1 MKTDG
6 ENNHSVP
13 LFNENNVNNFQKITK
28 GLTCGHMFRLVRFT
42 SSSMKILSV
51 RTAALPALLFP
62 LIAVA
67 QPGTSDEQT
76 MVVTAAPTAV
86 SELDTPAAVSVVN
99 GDEMRQAAPRVN
111 LSESL
116 GAVPGLQV
124 QNRQNYA
131 QDLQL
136 SIRGF
141 GSRST
146 YGVRGLRI
154 YVDGIPATMPDGQG
168 QTSNIDIGSVDS
180 LDVLR
185 GPFSALY
192 GNSSGGVI
200 NVTTQTGSQP
210 PTIEAS
216 SYYGSFGTWHY
227 GLKATGAVGDGT
239 HAGDVDYTVSTNRFT
254 THGYRDHSGARKNL
268 ANAKLGVR
276 INDVSKLT
284 LLFNS
289 VDIKAN
295 DAGGLTYDE
304 WRNNPRQS
312 PRGDQYNTRKSTKQT
327 QAGLRYERQLSEQD
341 DLSVMM
347 YAGERETTQYQSI
360 PRAPQLNPSHAGGVI
375 DLTRHY
381 QGIDTRWTHRG
392 ELLVP
397 VTFTTGLDYENMSER
412 RKGVENFV
420 MVNGAPQYGEEGNLR
435 RNERNLMWNIDPYL
449 QTQWQLTDKLSLDAG
464 VRYSSVWFDSN
475 DYYVT
480 PGNGDDSGD
489 ASYHKWL
496 PAGSLKYAVTEAWN
510 VYLSAGRGF
519 ETPTINELSYRSD
532 NQSGLN
538 FGLQPATNDTVEI
551 GSKTRIGNGLFT
563 AALFQT
569 NTDNEIVVDAS
580 SGGRTSYK
588 NAGKTRRQG
597 MELGLDQQFGES
609 WRLKA
614 AWTWLDAT
622 YRTNV
627 CDDASCNGNRIPGI
641 ARNMGY
647 ASFGYQP
654 DRGWYA
660 GSDIRYMSDIMAND
674 ENTAKA
680 PSWTVV
686 GLTTGYKWSYGKMDM
701 DLFGRVDNLFDR
713 SYVGSVIV
721 NESNGR
727 YYEPAPGR
735 NYGVGLNLAW
745 RFE

>member
-1 MKTDG
+1 
-6 ENNHSVP
+6 
-13 LFNENNVNNFQKITK
+13 
-28 GLTCGHMFRLVRFT
+28 
-42 SSSMKILSV
+42 MKILSV
-51 RTAALPALLFP
+51 RHAALPALLLP
-62 LIAVA
+62 LIAA
-67 QPGTSDEQT
+67 AEAADEQT
-76 MVVTAAPTAV
+76 MVVTAAPTTV
-86 SELDTPAAVSVVN
+86 SELDTAAAVSVVN

-168 QTSNIDIGSVDS
+168 QTSNIDIGSVDTIE
-180 LDVLR
+180 VLR

-200 NVTTQTGSQP
+200 NVTSQTGTQP
-210 PTIEAS
+210 PTVEAS

-227 GLKATGAVGDGT
+227 GMKATGAVGDGS

-268 ANAKLGVR
+268 ANARLGVR

-284 LLFNS
+284 LLLNS

-295 DAGGLTYDE
+295 DAGGLTADE
-304 WRNNPRQS
+304 WRDNPRQS
-312 PRGDQYNTRKSTKQT
+312 PRGDQYNTRKNTRQT
-327 QAGLRYERQLSEQD
+327 QAGLRYERQLSAQD

-347 YAGERETTQYQSI
+347 YAGERETTQFQSI
-360 PRAPQLNPSHAGGVI
+360 PRAPQLKPSHAGGVI

-381 QGIDTRWTHRG
+381 QGIDTRLTHRG

-397 VTFTTGLDYENMSER
+397 VTLTAGLDYENMSER
-412 RKGVENFV
+412 RKGYENFV
-420 MVNGAPQYGEEGNLR
+420 MVNGAPQYGEQGALR
-435 RNERNLMWNIDPYL
+435 RNERNLMWNVDPYL

-475 DYYVT
+475 DYYIT

-496 PAGSLKYAVTEAWN
+496 PAGSLKYALTDAWN

-538 FGLQPATNDTVEI
+538 FGLKPSTNDTVEI

-569 NTDNEIVVDAS
+569 NTDNEIVVDSS

-654 DRGWYA
+654 EQGWYA

-686 GLTTGYKWSYGKMDM
+686 GLTTGYKWSYGRMDM
-701 DLFGRVDNLFDR
+701 DLFGRIDNLFDR
-713 SYVGSVIV
+713 EYVGSVIV

-735 NYGVGLNLAW
+735 N
-745 RFE
+745 

>member
-1 MKTDG
+1 
-6 ENNHSVP
+6 
-13 LFNENNVNNFQKITK
+13 
-28 GLTCGHMFRLVRFT
+28 
-42 SSSMKILSV
+42 MKILSV
-51 RTAALPALLFP
+51 RHAALPALLLP
-62 LIAVA
+62 LIAAA
-67 QPGTSDEQT
+67 QAADEQT
-76 MVVTAAPTAV
+76 MVVTAAPTTV

-168 QTSNIDIGSVDS
+168 QTSNIDIGSVDTIE
-180 LDVLR
+180 VLR

-200 NVTTQTGSQP
+200 NVTSQTGTQP
-210 PTIEAS
+210 PTVEAS

-227 GLKATGAVGDGT
+227 GMKATGAVGDGS

-268 ANAKLGVR
+268 ANARLGVR
-276 INDVSKLT
+276 INEVSKLT
-284 LLFNS
+284 LLLNS

-295 DAGGLTYDE
+295 DAGGLTADE
-304 WRNNPRQS
+304 WRDNPRQS
-312 PRGDQYNTRKSTKQT
+312 PRGDQYNTRKNTRQT
-327 QAGLRYERQLSEQD
+327 QAGLRYERQLSAQD

-347 YAGERETTQYQSI
+347 YAGERETTQFQSI
-360 PRAPQLNPSHAGGVI
+360 PRAPQLKPSHAGGVI

-381 QGIDTRWTHRG
+381 QGIDTRLTHRG

-397 VTFTTGLDYENMSER
+397 VTLTAGLDYENMSER
-412 RKGVENFV
+412 RKGYENFV
-420 MVNGAPQYGEEGNLR
+420 MVNGAPQYGEQGALR
-435 RNERNLMWNIDPYL
+435 RNERNLMWNVDPYL

-475 DYYVT
+475 DYYIT

-496 PAGSLKYAVTEAWN
+496 PAGSLKYALTDAWN

-538 FGLQPATNDTVEI
+538 FGLKPSTNDTVEI

-569 NTDNEIVVDAS
+569 NTDNEIVVDSS

-588 NAGKTRRQG
+588 NAGKARRQG

-654 DRGWYA
+654 EQGWYA

-686 GLTTGYKWSYGKMDM
+686 GLTTGYKWSYGRMDM
-701 DLFGRVDNLFDR
+701 DLFGRIDNLFDR
-713 SYVGSVIV
+713 EYVGSVIV

-735 NYGVGLNLAW
+735 NYGIGLNLAW

>member
-1 MKTDG
+1 
-6 ENNHSVP
+6 
-13 LFNENNVNNFQKITK
+13 
-28 GLTCGHMFRLVRFT
+28 
-42 SSSMKILSV
+42 MKILSV
-51 RTAALPALLFP
+51 RHAALPALLLP
-62 LIAVA
+62 LIAAA
-67 QPGTSDEQT
+67 QAADEQT
-76 MVVTAAPTAV
+76 MVVTAAPTTV

-168 QTSNIDIGSVDS
+168 QTSNIDIGSVDTIE
-180 LDVLR
+180 VLR

-200 NVTTQTGSQP
+200 NVTSQTGTQP
-210 PTIEAS
+210 PTVEAS

-227 GLKATGAVGDGT
+227 GMKATGAVGDGS

-268 ANAKLGVR
+268 ANARLGVR

-284 LLFNS
+284 LLLNS

-295 DAGGLTYDE
+295 DAGGLTADE

-312 PRGDQYNTRKSTKQT
+312 PRGDQYNTRKNTRQT
-327 QAGLRYERQLSEQD
+327 QAGLRYERQLSAQD

-347 YAGERETTQYQSI
+347 YAGERETTQFQSI
-360 PRAPQLNPSHAGGVI
+360 PRAPQLKPSHAGGVI

-381 QGIDTRWTHRG
+381 QGIDTRLTHRG

-397 VTFTTGLDYENMSER
+397 VTLTAGLDYENMSER
-412 RKGVENFV
+412 RKGYENFV
-420 MVNGAPQYGEEGNLR
+420 MVNGAPQYGEQGALR
-435 RNERNLMWNIDPYL
+435 RNERNLMWNVDPYL

-475 DYYVT
+475 DYYIT
-480 PGNGDDSGD
+480 PGNGDDSGN

-496 PAGSLKYAVTEAWN
+496 PAGSLKYALTDAWN

-538 FGLQPATNDTVEI
+538 FGLKPSTNDTVEI

-569 NTDNEIVVDAS
+569 NTDNEIVVDSS

-597 MELGLDQQFGES
+597 MELGLDQQFSES

-654 DRGWYA
+654 EQGWYA

-686 GLTTGYKWSYGKMDM
+686 GLTTGYKWSYGRMDM
-701 DLFGRVDNLFDR
+701 DLFGRIDNLFDR
-713 SYVGSVIV
+713 EYVGSVIV

-735 NYGVGLNLAW
+735 NYGIGLNLAW

>member
-1 MKTDG
+1 
-6 ENNHSVP
+6 
-13 LFNENNVNNFQKITK
+13 
-28 GLTCGHMFRLVRFT
+28 
-42 SSSMKILSV
+42 MKILSV
-51 RTAALPALLFP
+51 RHVALPALLLP
-62 LIAVA
+62 LIAAA
-67 QPGTSDEQT
+67 QAADEQT
-76 MVVTAAPTAV
+76 MVVTAAPTTV

-146 YGVRGLRI
+146 CGVRGLRI

-168 QTSNIDIGSVDS
+168 QTSNIDIGSVDTIE
-180 LDVLR
+180 VLR

-200 NVTTQTGSQP
+200 NVTSQTGTQP
-210 PTIEAS
+210 PTVEAS

-227 GLKATGAVGDGT
+227 GMKATGAVGDGS

-268 ANAKLGVR
+268 ANARLGVR

-284 LLFNS
+284 LLLNS

-295 DAGGLTYDE
+295 DAGGLTADE
-304 WRNNPRQS
+304 WRDNPRQS
-312 PRGDQYNTRKSTKQT
+312 PRGDQYNTRKNTRQT
-327 QAGLRYERQLSEQD
+327 QAGLRYERQLSAQD

-347 YAGERETTQYQSI
+347 YAGERETTQFQSI
-360 PRAPQLNPSHAGGVI
+360 PRAPQLKPSHAGGVI

-381 QGIDTRWTHRG
+381 QGIDTRLTHRG

-397 VTFTTGLDYENMSER
+397 VTLTAGLDYENMSER
-412 RKGVENFV
+412 RKGYENFV
-420 MVNGAPQYGEEGNLR
+420 MVNGAPQYGEQGALR
-435 RNERNLMWNIDPYL
+435 RNERNLMWNVDPYL

-475 DYYVT
+475 DYYIT

-496 PAGSLKYAVTEAWN
+496 PAGSLKYALTDAWN

-538 FGLQPATNDTVEI
+538 FGLKPSTNDTVEI

-569 NTDNEIVVDAS
+569 NTDNEIVVDSS

-654 DRGWYA
+654 EQGWYA

-686 GLTTGYKWSYGKMDM
+686 GLTTGYKWSYGRMDM
-701 DLFGRVDNLFDR
+701 DLFGRIDNLFDR
-713 SYVGSVIV
+713 EYVGSVIV

-735 NYGVGLNLAW
+735 NYGIGLNLAW

>member
-1 MKTDG
+1 
-6 ENNHSVP
+6 
-13 LFNENNVNNFQKITK
+13 
-28 GLTCGHMFRLVRFT
+28 
-42 SSSMKILSV
+42 MKILSV
-51 RTAALPALLFP
+51 RHAALPALLLP
-62 LIAVA
+62 LIAAA
-67 QPGTSDEQT
+67 QAADEQT
-76 MVVTAAPTAV
+76 MVVTAAPTTV

-168 QTSNIDIGSVDS
+168 QTSNIDIGSVDTIE
-180 LDVLR
+180 VLR

-200 NVTTQTGSQP
+200 NVTSQTGTQP
-210 PTIEAS
+210 PTVEAS

-227 GLKATGAVGDGT
+227 GMKATGAVGDGS

-268 ANAKLGVR
+268 ENARLGVR

-284 LLFNS
+284 LLLNS

-295 DAGGLTYDE
+295 DAGGLTADE
-304 WRNNPRQS
+304 WRDNPRQS
-312 PRGDQYNTRKSTKQT
+312 PRGDQYNTRKNTRQT
-327 QAGLRYERQLSEQD
+327 QAGLRYERQLSAQD

-347 YAGERETTQYQSI
+347 YAGERETTQFQSI
-360 PRAPQLNPSHAGGVI
+360 PRAPQLKPSHAGGVI

-381 QGIDTRWTHRG
+381 QGIDTRLTHRG

-397 VTFTTGLDYENMSER
+397 VTLTAGLDYENMSER
-412 RKGVENFV
+412 RKGYENFV
-420 MVNGAPQYGEEGNLR
+420 MVNGAPQYGEQGALR
-435 RNERNLMWNIDPYL
+435 RNERNLMWNVDPYL

-475 DYYVT
+475 DYYIT

-496 PAGSLKYAVTEAWN
+496 PAGSLKYALTDAWN

-538 FGLQPATNDTVEI
+538 FGLKPSTNDTVEI

-569 NTDNEIVVDAS
+569 NTDNEIVVDSS

-654 DRGWYA
+654 EQGWYA

-686 GLTTGYKWSYGKMDM
+686 GLTTGYKWSYGRMDM
-701 DLFGRVDNLFDR
+701 DLFGRIDNLFDR
-713 SYVGSVIV
+713 EYVGSVIV

-735 NYGVGLNLAW
+735 NYGIGLNLAW

>member
-1 MKTDG
+1 
-6 ENNHSVP
+6 
-13 LFNENNVNNFQKITK
+13 
-28 GLTCGHMFRLVRFT
+28 
-42 SSSMKILSV
+42 MKILSV
-51 RTAALPALLFP
+51 RHAALPALLLP
-62 LIAVA
+62 LIAAA
-67 QPGTSDEQT
+67 QAADEQT
-76 MVVTAAPTAV
+76 MVVTAAPTTV

-168 QTSNIDIGSVDS
+168 QTSNIDIGSVDTIE
-180 LDVLR
+180 VLR

-200 NVTTQTGSQP
+200 NVTSQTGTQP
-210 PTIEAS
+210 PTVEAS

-227 GLKATGAVGDGT
+227 GMKATGAVGDGS

-268 ANAKLGVR
+268 ANARLGVR

-284 LLFNS
+284 LLLNS

-295 DAGGLTYDE
+295 DAGGLTADE
-304 WRNNPRQS
+304 WRDNPRQS
-312 PRGDQYNTRKSTKQT
+312 PRGDQYNTRKNTRQT
-327 QAGLRYERQLSEQD
+327 QAGLRYERQLSAQD

-347 YAGERETTQYQSI
+347 YAGERETTQFQSI
-360 PRAPQLNPSHAGGVI
+360 PRAPQLKPSHAGGVI

-381 QGIDTRWTHRG
+381 QGIDTRLTHRG

-397 VTFTTGLDYENMSER
+397 VTLTAGLDYENMSER
-412 RKGVENFV
+412 RKGYENFV
-420 MVNGAPQYGEEGNLR
+420 IVNGAPQYGEQGALR
-435 RNERNLMWNIDPYL
+435 RNERNLMWNVDPYL
-449 QTQWQLTDKLSLDAG
+449 QIQWQLTDKLSLDAG

-475 DYYVT
+475 DYYIT

-496 PAGSLKYAVTEAWN
+496 PAGSLKYALTDAWN

-538 FGLQPATNDTVEI
+538 FGLKPSTNDTVEI
-551 GSKTRIGNGLFT
+551 GSKTRIGNGLLT

-569 NTDNEIVVDAS
+569 DTDNEIVVDSS

-627 CDDASCNGNRIPGI
+627 CGDASCNGNRIPGI

-654 DRGWYA
+654 EQGWYA

-686 GLTTGYKWSYGKMDM
+686 GLTTGYKWSYGRMDM

-713 SYVGSVIV
+713 EYVGSVIV

-735 NYGVGLNLAW
+735 NYGIGLNLAW

>member
-1 MKTDG
+1 
-6 ENNHSVP
+6 
-13 LFNENNVNNFQKITK
+13 
-28 GLTCGHMFRLVRFT
+28 
-42 SSSMKILSV
+42 MKILSV
-51 RTAALPALLFP
+51 RHAALPALLLP
-62 LIAVA
+62 LIAAA
-67 QPGTSDEQT
+67 QAADEQT
-76 MVVTAAPTAV
+76 MVVTAAPTTV

-168 QTSNIDIGSVDS
+168 QTSNIDIGSVDTIE
-180 LDVLR
+180 VLR

-200 NVTTQTGSQP
+200 NVTSQTGTQP
-210 PTIEAS
+210 PTVEAS

-227 GLKATGAVGDGT
+227 GMKATGAVGDGS

-268 ANAKLGVR
+268 ANARLGVR

-284 LLFNS
+284 LLLNS

-295 DAGGLTYDE
+295 DAGGLTADE
-304 WRNNPRQS
+304 WRDNPRQS
-312 PRGDQYNTRKSTKQT
+312 PRGDQYNTRKNTRQT
-327 QAGLRYERQLSEQD
+327 QAGLRYERQLSAQD
-341 DLSVMM
+341 DLGVMM
-347 YAGERETTQYQSI
+347 YAGERETTQFQSI
-360 PRAPQLNPSHAGGVI
+360 PRAPQLKPSHAGGVI

-381 QGIDTRWTHRG
+381 QGIDTRLTHRG

-397 VTFTTGLDYENMSER
+397 VTLTAGLDYENMSER
-412 RKGVENFV
+412 RKGYENFV
-420 MVNGAPQYGEEGNLR
+420 MVNGAPQYGEQGALR
-435 RNERNLMWNIDPYL
+435 RNERNLMWNVDPYL

-475 DYYVT
+475 DYYIT

-496 PAGSLKYAVTEAWN
+496 PAGSLKYALTDAWN

-538 FGLQPATNDTVEI
+538 FGLKPSTNDTVEI

-569 NTDNEIVVDAS
+569 NTDNEIVVDSS

-654 DRGWYA
+654 EQGWYA

-686 GLTTGYKWSYGKMDM
+686 GLTTGYKWSYGRMDM
-701 DLFGRVDNLFDR
+701 DLFGRIDNLFDR
-713 SYVGSVIV
+713 EYVGSVIV

-735 NYGVGLNLAW
+735 NYGIGLNLAW

>member
-1 MKTDG
+1 
-6 ENNHSVP
+6 
-13 LFNENNVNNFQKITK
+13 
-28 GLTCGHMFRLVRFT
+28 
-42 SSSMKILSV
+42 MKILSV
-51 RTAALPALLFP
+51 RHAALPALLLP
-62 LIAVA
+62 LIAAA
-67 QPGTSDEQT
+67 QAADEQT
-76 MVVTAAPTAV
+76 MVVTAAPTTV

-124 QNRQNYA
+124 QNRQIYA

-168 QTSNIDIGSVDS
+168 QTSNIDIGSVDTIE
-180 LDVLR
+180 VLR

-200 NVTTQTGSQP
+200 NVTSQTGTQP
-210 PTIEAS
+210 PTVEAS

-227 GLKATGAVGDGT
+227 GMKATGAVGDGS

-268 ANAKLGVR
+268 ANARLGVR

-284 LLFNS
+284 LLLNS

-295 DAGGLTYDE
+295 DAGGLTADE
-304 WRNNPRQS
+304 WRDNPRQS
-312 PRGDQYNTRKSTKQT
+312 PRGDQYNTRKNTRQT
-327 QAGLRYERQLSEQD
+327 QAGLRYERQLSAQD

-347 YAGERETTQYQSI
+347 YAGERETTQFQSI
-360 PRAPQLNPSHAGGVI
+360 PRAPQLKPSHAGGVI

-381 QGIDTRWTHRG
+381 QGIDTRLTHRG

-397 VTFTTGLDYENMSER
+397 VTLTAGLDYENMSER
-412 RKGVENFV
+412 RKGYENFV
-420 MVNGAPQYGEEGNLR
+420 MVNGAPQYGEQGALR
-435 RNERNLMWNIDPYL
+435 RNERNLMWNVDPYL

-475 DYYVT
+475 DYSIT

-496 PAGSLKYAVTEAWN
+496 PAGSLKYALTDAWN

-538 FGLQPATNDTVEI
+538 FGLKPSTNDTVEI

-569 NTDNEIVVDAS
+569 NTDNEIVVDSS

-654 DRGWYA
+654 EQGWYA

-686 GLTTGYKWSYGKMDM
+686 GLTTGYKWSYGRMDM
-701 DLFGRVDNLFDR
+701 DLFGRINNLFDR
-713 SYVGSVIV
+713 EYVGSVIV

-735 NYGVGLNLAW
+735 NYGIGLNLAW

>member
-1 MKTDG
+1 MR
-6 ENNHSVP
+6 H
-13 LFNENNVNNFQKITK
+13 
-28 GLTCGHMFRLVRFT
+28 
-42 SSSMKILSV
+42 
-51 RTAALPALLFP
+51 AALPALLLP
-62 LIAVA
+62 LIAAA
-67 QPGTSDEQT
+67 QAADEQT
-76 MVVTAAPTAV
+76 MVVTAAPTTV

-168 QTSNIDIGSVDS
+168 QTSNIDIGSVDTIE
-180 LDVLR
+180 VLR

-200 NVTTQTGSQP
+200 NVTSQTGTQP
-210 PTIEAS
+210 PTVEAS

-227 GLKATGAVGDGT
+227 GMKATGAVGDGS

-268 ANAKLGVR
+268 ANARLGVR

-284 LLFNS
+284 LLLNS

-295 DAGGLTYDE
+295 DAGGLTADE
-304 WRNNPRQS
+304 WRDNPRQS
-312 PRGDQYNTRKSTKQT
+312 PRGDQYNTRKNTRQT
-327 QAGLRYERQLSEQD
+327 QAGLRYERQLSAQD

-347 YAGERETTQYQSI
+347 YAGERETTQFQSI
-360 PRAPQLNPSHAGGVI
+360 PRAPQLKPSHAGGVI

-381 QGIDTRWTHRG
+381 QGIDTRLTHRG

-397 VTFTTGLDYENMSER
+397 VTLTAGLDYENMSER
-412 RKGVENFV
+412 RKGYENFV
-420 MVNGAPQYGEEGNLR
+420 MVNGAPQYAEQGALR
-435 RNERNLMWNIDPYL
+435 RNERNLMWNVDPYL

-475 DYYVT
+475 DYYIT

-496 PAGSLKYAVTEAWN
+496 PAGSLKYALTDAWN

-538 FGLQPATNDTVEI
+538 FGLKPSTNDTVEI

-569 NTDNEIVVDAS
+569 NTDNEIVVDSS

-654 DRGWYA
+654 EQGWYA

-686 GLTTGYKWSYGKMDM
+686 GLTTGYKWSYGRMDM
-701 DLFGRVDNLFDR
+701 DLFGRIDNLFDR
-713 SYVGSVIV
+713 EYVGSVIV

-735 NYGVGLNLAW
+735 NYGIGLNLAW

>member
-1 MKTDG
+1 
-6 ENNHSVP
+6 
-13 LFNENNVNNFQKITK
+13 
-28 GLTCGHMFRLVRFT
+28 
-42 SSSMKILSV
+42 MKILSV
-51 RTAALPALLFP
+51 RHAALPALLLP
-62 LIAVA
+62 LIAAA
-67 QPGTSDEQT
+67 QAADEQT
-76 MVVTAAPTAV
+76 MVVTAAPTTV

-168 QTSNIDIGSVDS
+168 QTSNIDIGSVDTIE
-180 LDVLR
+180 VLR

-200 NVTTQTGSQP
+200 NVTSQTGTQP
-210 PTIEAS
+210 PTVEAS

-227 GLKATGAVGDGT
+227 GMKATGAVGDGS

-268 ANAKLGVR
+268 ANARLGVR

-284 LLFNS
+284 LLLNS

-295 DAGGLTYDE
+295 DAGGLTADE
-304 WRNNPRQS
+304 WRDNPRQS
-312 PRGDQYNTRKSTKQT
+312 PRGDQYNTRKNTRQT
-327 QAGLRYERQLSEQD
+327 QAGLRYERQLSAQD

-347 YAGERETTQYQSI
+347 YAGERETTQFQSI
-360 PRAPQLNPSHAGGVI
+360 PRAPQLKPSHAGGVI

-381 QGIDTRWTHRG
+381 QGIDTRLTHRG

-397 VTFTTGLDYENMSER
+397 VTLTAGLDYENMSER
-412 RKGVENFV
+412 RKGYENFV
-420 MVNGAPQYGEEGNLR
+420 MVNGAPQYGEQGALR
-435 RNERNLMWNIDPYL
+435 RNERNLMWNVDPYV

-475 DYYVT
+475 DYYIT

-496 PAGSLKYAVTEAWN
+496 PAGSLKYALTDAWN

-538 FGLQPATNDTVEI
+538 FGLKPSTNDTVEI

-569 NTDNEIVVDAS
+569 NTDNEIVVDSS

-654 DRGWYA
+654 EQGWYA

-686 GLTTGYKWSYGKMDM
+686 GLTTGYKWSYGRMDM
-701 DLFGRVDNLFDR
+701 DLFGRIDNLFDR
-713 SYVGSVIV
+713 EYVGSVIV

-735 NYGVGLNLAW
+735 NYGIGLNLAW

>member
-1 MKTDG
+1 
-6 ENNHSVP
+6 
-13 LFNENNVNNFQKITK
+13 
-28 GLTCGHMFRLVRFT
+28 
-42 SSSMKILSV
+42 MKILSV
-51 RTAALPALLFP
+51 RHAALPALLLP
-62 LIAVA
+62 LIAAA
-67 QPGTSDEQT
+67 QAADEQT
-76 MVVTAAPTAV
+76 MVVTAAPTTV

-99 GDEMRQAAPRVN
+99 GDEMHQAAPRVN

-168 QTSNIDIGSVDS
+168 QTSNIDIGSVDTIE
-180 LDVLR
+180 VLR

-200 NVTTQTGSQP
+200 NVTSQTGTQP
-210 PTIEAS
+210 PTVEAS

-227 GLKATGAVGDGT
+227 GMKATGAVGDGS

-268 ANAKLGVR
+268 ANARLGVR

-284 LLFNS
+284 LLLNS

-295 DAGGLTYDE
+295 DAGGLTADE
-304 WRNNPRQS
+304 WRDNPRQS
-312 PRGDQYNTRKSTKQT
+312 PHGDQYNTRKNTRQT
-327 QAGLRYERQLSEQD
+327 QAGLRYERQLSAQD

-347 YAGERETTQYQSI
+347 YAGERETTQFQSI
-360 PRAPQLNPSHAGGVI
+360 PRAPQLKPSHAGGVI

-381 QGIDTRWTHRG
+381 QGIDTRLTHRG

-397 VTFTTGLDYENMSER
+397 VTLTAGLDYENMSER
-412 RKGVENFV
+412 RKGYENFV
-420 MVNGAPQYGEEGNLR
+420 MVNGAPQYGEQGALR
-435 RNERNLMWNIDPYL
+435 RNERNLMWNVDPYL

-475 DYYVT
+475 DYYIT

-496 PAGSLKYAVTEAWN
+496 PAGSLKYALTDAWN

-538 FGLQPATNDTVEI
+538 FGLKPSTNDTVEI

-569 NTDNEIVVDAS
+569 NTDNEIVVDSS

-654 DRGWYA
+654 EQGWYA

-686 GLTTGYKWSYGKMDM
+686 GLTTGYKWSYGRMDM
-701 DLFGRVDNLFDR
+701 DLFGRIDNLFDR
-713 SYVGSVIV
+713 EYVGSVIV

-735 NYGVGLNLAW
+735 NYGIGLNLAW

>member
-1 MKTDG
+1 
-6 ENNHSVP
+6 
-13 LFNENNVNNFQKITK
+13 
-28 GLTCGHMFRLVRFT
+28 
-42 SSSMKILSV
+42 MKILSV
-51 RTAALPALLFP
+51 RHAALPALLLP
-62 LIAVA
+62 LIAAA
-67 QPGTSDEQT
+67 QTADEQT
-76 MVVTAAPTAV
+76 MVVTAAPTTV

-168 QTSNIDIGSVDS
+168 LTSNIDIGSVDTIE
-180 LDVLR
+180 VLR

-200 NVTTQTGSQP
+200 NVTSQTGTQP
-210 PTIEAS
+210 PTVEAS

-227 GLKATGAVGDGT
+227 GMKATGAVGDGS

-268 ANAKLGVR
+268 ANARLGVR

-284 LLFNS
+284 LLLNS

-295 DAGGLTYDE
+295 DAGGLTADE
-304 WRNNPRQS
+304 WRDNPRQS
-312 PRGDQYNTRKSTKQT
+312 PRGDQYNTRKNTRQT
-327 QAGLRYERQLSEQD
+327 QAGLRYERQLSAQD
-341 DLSVMM
+341 DLSMMM
-347 YAGERETTQYQSI
+347 YAGERETTQFQSI
-360 PRAPQLNPSHAGGVI
+360 PRAPQLKPSHAGGVI

-381 QGIDTRWTHRG
+381 QGIDTRLTHRG

-397 VTFTTGLDYENMSER
+397 VTLTAGLDYENMSER
-412 RKGVENFV
+412 RKGYENFV
-420 MVNGAPQYGEEGNLR
+420 MVNGAPQYGEQGALR
-435 RNERNLMWNIDPYL
+435 RNERNLMWNVDPYL

-475 DYYVT
+475 DYYIT

-496 PAGSLKYAVTEAWN
+496 PAGSLKYALTDAWN

-538 FGLQPATNDTVEI
+538 FGLKPSTNDTVEI
-551 GSKTRIGNGLFT
+551 GSKTRLGNGLLT

-569 NTDNEIVVDAS
+569 NTDNEIVVDSS

-654 DRGWYA
+654 EQGWYA

-686 GLTTGYKWSYGKMDM
+686 GLTTGYKWSYGRMDM

-713 SYVGSVIV
+713 EYVGSVIV

-735 NYGVGLNLAW
+735 NYGIGLNLAW

>member
-1 MKTDG
+1 
-6 ENNHSVP
+6 
-13 LFNENNVNNFQKITK
+13 
-28 GLTCGHMFRLVRFT
+28 
-42 SSSMKILSV
+42 MKILSV
-51 RTAALPALLFP
+51 RHAALPALLLP
-62 LIAVA
+62 LIAAA
-67 QPGTSDEQT
+67 QAADEQI
-76 MVVTAAPTAV
+76 MVVTAAPTTV

-168 QTSNIDIGSVDS
+168 QTSNIDIGSVDTIE
-180 LDVLR
+180 VLR

-200 NVTTQTGSQP
+200 NVTSQTGTQP
-210 PTIEAS
+210 PTVEAS

-227 GLKATGAVGDGT
+227 GMKATGAVGDGS

-268 ANAKLGVR
+268 ANARLGVR

-284 LLFNS
+284 LLLNS

-295 DAGGLTYDE
+295 DAGGLTADE
-304 WRNNPRQS
+304 WRDNPRQS
-312 PRGDQYNTRKSTKQT
+312 PRGDQYNTRKNTRQT
-327 QAGLRYERQLSEQD
+327 QAGLRYERQLSAQD

-347 YAGERETTQYQSI
+347 YAGERETTQFQSI
-360 PRAPQLNPSHAGGVI
+360 PRAPQLKPSHAGGVI

-381 QGIDTRWTHRG
+381 QGIDTRLTHRG

-397 VTFTTGLDYENMSER
+397 VTLTAGLDYENMSER
-412 RKGVENFV
+412 RKGYENFV
-420 MVNGAPQYGEEGNLR
+420 MVNGAPQYGEQGALR
-435 RNERNLMWNIDPYL
+435 RNERNLMWNVDPYL

-475 DYYVT
+475 DYYIT

-496 PAGSLKYAVTEAWN
+496 PAGSLKYALTDAWN
-510 VYLSAGRGF
+510 VYISAGRGF

-538 FGLQPATNDTVEI
+538 FGLKPSTNDTVEI
-551 GSKTRIGNGLFT
+551 GSKTRIGNGLLT

-569 NTDNEIVVDAS
+569 DTDNEIVVDSS

-627 CDDASCNGNRIPGI
+627 CGDASCNGNRIPGI

-654 DRGWYA
+654 EQGWYA

-686 GLTTGYKWSYGKMDM
+686 GLTTGYKWSYGRMDM

-713 SYVGSVIV
+713 EYVGSVIV

-735 NYGVGLNLAW
+735 NYGIGLNLAW

>member
-1 MKTDG
+1 
-6 ENNHSVP
+6 
-13 LFNENNVNNFQKITK
+13 
-28 GLTCGHMFRLVRFT
+28 
-42 SSSMKILSV
+42 MKILSV
-51 RTAALPALLFP
+51 RHAALPALLLP
-62 LIAVA
+62 LIAAA
-67 QPGTSDEQT
+67 QAADEQT
-76 MVVTAAPTAV
+76 MVVTAAPTTV

-168 QTSNIDIGSVDS
+168 QTSNIDIGSVDTIE
-180 LDVLR
+180 VLR

-200 NVTTQTGSQP
+200 NVTSQTGTQP
-210 PTIEAS
+210 PTVEAS

-227 GLKATGAVGDGT
+227 GMKATGAVGDGS

-268 ANAKLGVR
+268 ANARLGVR

-284 LLFNS
+284 LLLNS

-295 DAGGLTYDE
+295 DAGGLTADE
-304 WRNNPRQS
+304 WRDNPRQS
-312 PRGDQYNTRKSTKQT
+312 PRGDQYNTRKNTRQT
-327 QAGLRYERQLSEQD
+327 QAGLRYERQLSAQD

-347 YAGERETTQYQSI
+347 YAGERETTQFQSI
-360 PRAPQLNPSHAGGVI
+360 PRAPQLKPSHAGGVI

-381 QGIDTRWTHRG
+381 QGIDTRLTHRG

-397 VTFTTGLDYENMSER
+397 VTLTAGLDYENMSER
-412 RKGVENFV
+412 RKGYENFV
-420 MVNGAPQYGEEGNLR
+420 MVNGAPQYGEQGALR
-435 RNERNLMWNIDPYL
+435 RNERNLMWNVDPYL

-475 DYYVT
+475 DYYIT

-496 PAGSLKYAVTEAWN
+496 PAGSLKYALTDAWN

-538 FGLQPATNDTVEI
+538 FGLKPSTNDTVEI

-569 NTDNEIVVDAS
+569 NTDNEIVVDSS

-609 WRLKA
+609 WHLKA

-654 DRGWYA
+654 EQGWYA

-686 GLTTGYKWSYGKMDM
+686 GLTTGYKWSYGRMDM
-701 DLFGRVDNLFDR
+701 DLFGRIDNLFDR
-713 SYVGSVIV
+713 EYVGSVIV

-735 NYGVGLNLAW
+735 NYGIGLNLAW

>member
-1 MKTDG
+1 
-6 ENNHSVP
+6 
-13 LFNENNVNNFQKITK
+13 
-28 GLTCGHMFRLVRFT
+28 
-42 SSSMKILSV
+42 MKILSV
-51 RTAALPALLFP
+51 RHVALPALLLP
-62 LIAVA
+62 LIAAA
-67 QPGTSDEQT
+67 QAADEQT
-76 MVVTAAPTAV
+76 MVVTAAPTTV
-86 SELDTPAAVSVVN
+86 SELDIPAAVSVVN

-168 QTSNIDIGSVDS
+168 QTSNIDIGSVDTIE
-180 LDVLR
+180 VLR

-200 NVTTQTGSQP
+200 NVTSQTGTQP
-210 PTIEAS
+210 PTVEAS

-227 GLKATGAVGDGT
+227 GMKATGAVGDGS

-268 ANAKLGVR
+268 ANARLGVR

-284 LLFNS
+284 LLLNS

-295 DAGGLTYDE
+295 DAGGLTADE
-304 WRNNPRQS
+304 WRDNPRQS
-312 PRGDQYNTRKSTKQT
+312 PRGDQYNTRKNTRQT
-327 QAGLRYERQLSEQD
+327 QAGLRYERQLSAQD

-347 YAGERETTQYQSI
+347 YAGERETTQFQSI
-360 PRAPQLNPSHAGGVI
+360 PRAPQLKPSHAGGVI

-381 QGIDTRWTHRG
+381 QGIDTRLTHRG

-397 VTFTTGLDYENMSER
+397 VTLTAGLDYENMSER
-412 RKGVENFV
+412 RKGYENFV
-420 MVNGAPQYGEEGNLR
+420 MVNGAPQYGEQGALR
-435 RNERNLMWNIDPYL
+435 RNERNLMWNVDPYL

-475 DYYVT
+475 DYYIT

-496 PAGSLKYAVTEAWN
+496 PAGSLKYALTDAWN

-538 FGLQPATNDTVEI
+538 FGLKPSTNDTVEI

-569 NTDNEIVVDAS
+569 NTDNEIVVDSS

-654 DRGWYA
+654 EQGWYA

-686 GLTTGYKWSYGKMDM
+686 GLTTGYKWSYGRMDM
-701 DLFGRVDNLFDR
+701 DLFGRIDNLFDR
-713 SYVGSVIV
+713 EYVGSVIV

-735 NYGVGLNLAW
+735 NYGIGLNLAW

>member
-1 MKTDG
+1 
-6 ENNHSVP
+6 
-13 LFNENNVNNFQKITK
+13 
-28 GLTCGHMFRLVRFT
+28 
-42 SSSMKILSV
+42 MKILSV
-51 RTAALPALLFP
+51 RHAALPALLLP
-62 LIAVA
+62 LIAAA
-67 QPGTSDEQT
+67 QAADEQT
-76 MVVTAAPTAV
+76 MVVTAAPTTV

-168 QTSNIDIGSVDS
+168 QTSNIDIGSVDTIE
-180 LDVLR
+180 VLR

-200 NVTTQTGSQP
+200 NVTSQTGTQP
-210 PTIEAS
+210 PTVEAS

-227 GLKATGAVGDGT
+227 GMKATGAVGDGS

-268 ANAKLGVR
+268 ANARLGVR

-284 LLFNS
+284 LLLNS

-295 DAGGLTYDE
+295 DAGGLTADE
-304 WRNNPRQS
+304 WRDNPRQS
-312 PRGDQYNTRKSTKQT
+312 PRGDQYNTRKNTRQT
-327 QAGLRYERQLSEQD
+327 QAGLRYERQLSAQD

-347 YAGERETTQYQSI
+347 YAGERETTQFQSI
-360 PRAPQLNPSHAGGVI
+360 PRAPQLKPSHAGGVI

-381 QGIDTRWTHRG
+381 QGIDTRLTHRG

-397 VTFTTGLDYENMSER
+397 VTLTAGLDYENMSER
-412 RKGVENFV
+412 RKGYENFV
-420 MVNGAPQYGEEGNLR
+420 MVNGAPQYGEQGALR
-435 RNERNLMWNIDPYL
+435 RNERNLMWNVDPYL

-475 DYYVT
+475 DYYIT

-496 PAGSLKYAVTEAWN
+496 PAGSLKYALTDAWN

-532 NQSGLN
+532 NPSGLN
-538 FGLQPATNDTVEI
+538 FGLKPSTNDTVEI

-569 NTDNEIVVDAS
+569 NTDNEIVVDSS

-654 DRGWYA
+654 EQGWYA

-686 GLTTGYKWSYGKMDM
+686 GLTTGYKWSYGRMDM
-701 DLFGRVDNLFDR
+701 DLFGRIDNLFDR
-713 SYVGSVIV
+713 EYVGSVIV

-735 NYGVGLNLAW
+735 NYGIGLNLAW

>member
-1 MKTDG
+1 
-6 ENNHSVP
+6 
-13 LFNENNVNNFQKITK
+13 
-28 GLTCGHMFRLVRFT
+28 
-42 SSSMKILSV
+42 MKILSV
-51 RTAALPALLFP
+51 RHAALPALLLP
-62 LIAVA
+62 LIAAA
-67 QPGTSDEQT
+67 QAADEQT
-76 MVVTAAPTAV
+76 MVVTAAPTTV

-99 GDEMRQAAPRVN
+99 GDEMRQAAPRFN

-168 QTSNIDIGSVDS
+168 QTSNIDIGSVDTIE
-180 LDVLR
+180 VLR

-200 NVTTQTGSQP
+200 NVTSQTGTQP
-210 PTIEAS
+210 PTVEAS

-227 GLKATGAVGDGT
+227 GMKATGAVGDGS

-268 ANAKLGVR
+268 ANARLGVR

-284 LLFNS
+284 LLLNS

-295 DAGGLTYDE
+295 DAGGLTADE
-304 WRNNPRQS
+304 WRDNPRQS
-312 PRGDQYNTRKSTKQT
+312 PRGDQYNTRKNTRQT
-327 QAGLRYERQLSEQD
+327 QAGLRYERQLSAQD

-347 YAGERETTQYQSI
+347 YAGERETTQFQSI
-360 PRAPQLNPSHAGGVI
+360 PRAPQLKPSHAGGVI

-381 QGIDTRWTHRG
+381 QGIDTRLTHRG

-397 VTFTTGLDYENMSER
+397 VTLTAGLDYENMSER
-412 RKGVENFV
+412 RKGYENFV
-420 MVNGAPQYGEEGNLR
+420 MVNGAPQYGEQGALR
-435 RNERNLMWNIDPYL
+435 RNERNLMWNVDPYL

-475 DYYVT
+475 DYYIT

-496 PAGSLKYAVTEAWN
+496 PAGSLKYALTDAWN

-538 FGLQPATNDTVEI
+538 FGLKPSTNDTVEI

-569 NTDNEIVVDAS
+569 NTDNEIVVDSS

-654 DRGWYA
+654 EQGWYA

-686 GLTTGYKWSYGKMDM
+686 GLTTGYKWSYGRMDM
-701 DLFGRVDNLFDR
+701 DLFGRIDNLFDR
-713 SYVGSVIV
+713 EYVGSVIV

-735 NYGVGLNLAW
+735 NYGIGLNLAW

>member
-1 MKTDG
+1 
-6 ENNHSVP
+6 
-13 LFNENNVNNFQKITK
+13 
-28 GLTCGHMFRLVRFT
+28 
-42 SSSMKILSV
+42 MKILSV
-51 RTAALPALLFP
+51 RHAALPALLLP
-62 LIAVA
+62 LIAAA
-67 QPGTSDEQT
+67 QAADEQT
-76 MVVTAAPTAV
+76 MVVTAAPTTV

-168 QTSNIDIGSVDS
+168 QTSNIDIGSVDTIE
-180 LDVLR
+180 VLR

-200 NVTTQTGSQP
+200 NVTSQTGTQP
-210 PTIEAS
+210 PTVEAS

-227 GLKATGAVGDGT
+227 GMKATGAVGDGS

-268 ANAKLGVR
+268 ANARLGVR

-284 LLFNS
+284 LLLNS

-295 DAGGLTYDE
+295 DAGGLTADE
-304 WRNNPRQS
+304 WRDNPRQS
-312 PRGDQYNTRKSTKQT
+312 PRGDQYNTRKNTRQT
-327 QAGLRYERQLSEQD
+327 QAGLRYERQLSAQD

-347 YAGERETTQYQSI
+347 YAGERETTQFQSI
-360 PRAPQLNPSHAGGVI
+360 PRAPQLKPSHAGGVI

-381 QGIDTRWTHRG
+381 QGIDTRLTHRG

-397 VTFTTGLDYENMSER
+397 VTLTAGLDYENMSER
-412 RKGVENFV
+412 RKGYENFV
-420 MVNGAPQYGEEGNLR
+420 MVNGAPQYGEQGALR
-435 RNERNLMWNIDPYL
+435 RNERNLMWNVDPYL

-475 DYYVT
+475 DYYIT

-496 PAGSLKYAVTEAWN
+496 PAGSLKYALTDAWN

-538 FGLQPATNDTVEI
+538 FGLKPSTNDTVEI

-569 NTDNEIVVDAS
+569 NTDNEIVVDSS

-654 DRGWYA
+654 EQGWYA

-674 ENTAKA
+674 ENPAKA

-686 GLTTGYKWSYGKMDM
+686 GLTTGYKWSYGRMDM
-701 DLFGRVDNLFDR
+701 DLFGRIDNLFDR
-713 SYVGSVIV
+713 EYVGSVIV

-735 NYGVGLNLAW
+735 NYGIGLNLAW

>member
-1 MKTDG
+1 
-6 ENNHSVP
+6 
-13 LFNENNVNNFQKITK
+13 
-28 GLTCGHMFRLVRFT
+28 
-42 SSSMKILSV
+42 MKILSV
-51 RTAALPALLFP
+51 RHAALPALLLP
-62 LIAVA
+62 LIAAA
-67 QPGTSDEQT
+67 QAADEQT
-76 MVVTAAPTAV
+76 MVVTAAPTTV

-168 QTSNIDIGSVDS
+168 QTSNIDIGSVDTIE
-180 LDVLR
+180 VLR

-200 NVTTQTGSQP
+200 NVTSQTGTQP
-210 PTIEAS
+210 PTVEAS

-227 GLKATGAVGDGT
+227 GMKATGAVGDGS

-268 ANAKLGVR
+268 ANARLGVR

-284 LLFNS
+284 LLLNS

-295 DAGGLTYDE
+295 DAGGLTADE
-304 WRNNPRQS
+304 WRDNPRQS
-312 PRGDQYNTRKSTKQT
+312 PRGDQYNTRKNTRQT
-327 QAGLRYERQLSEQD
+327 QAGLRYERQLSAQD

-347 YAGERETTQYQSI
+347 YAGERETTQFQSI
-360 PRAPQLNPSHAGGVI
+360 PRAPQLKPSHAGGVI

-381 QGIDTRWTHRG
+381 QGIDTRLTHRG

-397 VTFTTGLDYENMSER
+397 VTLTAGLDYENMSER
-412 RKGVENFV
+412 RKGYENFV
-420 MVNGAPQYGEEGNLR
+420 MVNGAPQYGEQGALR
-435 RNERNLMWNIDPYL
+435 RNERNLMWNVDPYL

-464 VRYSSVWFDSN
+464 VCYSSVWFDSN
-475 DYYVT
+475 DYYIT

-496 PAGSLKYAVTEAWN
+496 PAGSLKYALTDAWN

-538 FGLQPATNDTVEI
+538 FGLKPSTNDTVEI

-569 NTDNEIVVDAS
+569 NTDNEIVVDSS

-654 DRGWYA
+654 EQGWYA

-686 GLTTGYKWSYGKMDM
+686 GLTTGYKWSYGRMDM
-701 DLFGRVDNLFDR
+701 DLFGRIDNLFDR
-713 SYVGSVIV
+713 EYVGSVIV

-735 NYGVGLNLAW
+735 NYGIGLNLAW

>member
-1 MKTDG
+1 
-6 ENNHSVP
+6 
-13 LFNENNVNNFQKITK
+13 
-28 GLTCGHMFRLVRFT
+28 
-42 SSSMKILSV
+42 MKILSV
-51 RTAALPALLFP
+51 RHAALPALLLP
-62 LIAVA
+62 LIAAA
-67 QPGTSDEQT
+67 QAADEQT
-76 MVVTAAPTAV
+76 MVVTAAPTTV

-99 GDEMRQAAPRVN
+99 GDEIRQAAPRVN

-168 QTSNIDIGSVDS
+168 QTSNIDIGSVDTIE
-180 LDVLR
+180 VLR

-200 NVTTQTGSQP
+200 NVTSQTGTQP
-210 PTIEAS
+210 PTVEAS

-227 GLKATGAVGDGT
+227 GMKATGAVGDGS

-268 ANAKLGVR
+268 ANARLGVR

-284 LLFNS
+284 LLLNS

-295 DAGGLTYDE
+295 DAGGLTADE
-304 WRNNPRQS
+304 WRDNPRQS
-312 PRGDQYNTRKSTKQT
+312 PRGDQYNTRKNTRQT
-327 QAGLRYERQLSEQD
+327 QAGLRYERQLSAQD

-347 YAGERETTQYQSI
+347 YAGERETTQFQSI
-360 PRAPQLNPSHAGGVI
+360 PRAPQLKPSHAGGVI

-381 QGIDTRWTHRG
+381 QGIDTRLTHRG

-397 VTFTTGLDYENMSER
+397 VTLTAGLDYENMSER
-412 RKGVENFV
+412 RKGYENFV
-420 MVNGAPQYGEEGNLR
+420 MVNGAPQYGEQGALR
-435 RNERNLMWNIDPYL
+435 RNERNLMWNVDPYL

-475 DYYVT
+475 DYYIT

-496 PAGSLKYAVTEAWN
+496 PAGSLKYALTDAWN

-538 FGLQPATNDTVEI
+538 FGLKPSTNDTVEI
-551 GSKTRIGNGLFT
+551 GSKTRIGNGLLT

-569 NTDNEIVVDAS
+569 DTDNEIVVDSS

-627 CDDASCNGNRIPGI
+627 CGDASCNGNRIPGI

-654 DRGWYA
+654 EQGWYA

-686 GLTTGYKWSYGKMDM
+686 GLTTGYKWSYGRMDM

-713 SYVGSVIV
+713 EYVGSVIV

-735 NYGVGLNLAW
+735 NYGIGLNLAW

>member
-1 MKTDG
+1 
-6 ENNHSVP
+6 
-13 LFNENNVNNFQKITK
+13 
-28 GLTCGHMFRLVRFT
+28 
-42 SSSMKILSV
+42 MKILSV
-51 RTAALPALLFP
+51 RHAALPALLLP
-62 LIAVA
+62 LIAAA
-67 QPGTSDEQT
+67 QAADEQT
-76 MVVTAAPTAV
+76 MVVTAAPTTV

-168 QTSNIDIGSVDS
+168 QTSNIDIGSVDT
-180 LDVLR
+180 LEVLR

-200 NVTTQTGSQP
+200 NVTSQTGTQP
-210 PTIEAS
+210 PTVEAS

-227 GLKATGAVGDGT
+227 GMKATGAVGDGS

-268 ANAKLGVR
+268 ANARLGVR

-284 LLFNS
+284 LLLNS

-295 DAGGLTYDE
+295 DAGGLTADE
-304 WRNNPRQS
+304 WRDNPRQS
-312 PRGDQYNTRKSTKQT
+312 PRGDQYNTRKNTRQT
-327 QAGLRYERQLSEQD
+327 QAGLRYERQLSAQD

-360 PRAPQLNPSHAGGVI
+360 PRAPQLKPSHAGGVI

-381 QGIDTRWTHRG
+381 QGIDTRLTHRG

-397 VTFTTGLDYENMSER
+397 VTLTAGLDYENMSER
-412 RKGVENFV
+412 RKGYENFV
-420 MVNGAPQYGEEGNLR
+420 MVNGAPQYGEQGALR
-435 RNERNLMWNIDPYL
+435 RNERNLMWNVDPYL

-475 DYYVT
+475 DYYIT

-496 PAGSLKYAVTEAWN
+496 PAGSLKYALTDAWN

-538 FGLQPATNDTVEI
+538 FGLKPSTNDTVEI
-551 GSKTRIGNGLFT
+551 GSKTRIGNGLLT

-569 NTDNEIVVDAS
+569 DTDNEIVVDSS

-627 CDDASCNGNRIPGI
+627 CGDASCNGNRIPGI

-654 DRGWYA
+654 EQGWYA

-686 GLTTGYKWSYGKMDM
+686 GLTTGYKWSYGRMDM

-713 SYVGSVIV
+713 EYVGSVIV

-735 NYGVGLNLAW
+735 NYGIGLNLAW

>member
-1 MKTDG
+1 
-6 ENNHSVP
+6 
-13 LFNENNVNNFQKITK
+13 
-28 GLTCGHMFRLVRFT
+28 
-42 SSSMKILSV
+42 MKILSV
-51 RTAALPALLFP
+51 RHVALPALLLP
-62 LIAVA
+62 LIAAA
-67 QPGTSDEQT
+67 QAADEQT
-76 MVVTAAPTAV
+76 MVVTAAPTTV

-168 QTSNIDIGSVDS
+168 QTSNIDIGSVDTIE
-180 LDVLR
+180 VLR

-200 NVTTQTGSQP
+200 NVTSQTGTQP
-210 PTIEAS
+210 PTVEAS

-227 GLKATGAVGDGT
+227 GMKATGAVGDGS

-268 ANAKLGVR
+268 ANARLGVR

-284 LLFNS
+284 LLLNS

-295 DAGGLTYDE
+295 DAGGLTADE
-304 WRNNPRQS
+304 WRDNPRQS
-312 PRGDQYNTRKSTKQT
+312 PRGDQYNTRKNTRQT
-327 QAGLRYERQLSEQD
+327 QAGLRYERQLSAQD

-347 YAGERETTQYQSI
+347 YAGERETTQFQSI
-360 PRAPQLNPSHAGGVI
+360 PRAPQLKPSHAGGVI

-381 QGIDTRWTHRG
+381 QGIDTRLTHRG

-397 VTFTTGLDYENMSER
+397 VTLTAGLDYENMSER
-412 RKGVENFV
+412 RKGYENFV
-420 MVNGAPQYGEEGNLR
+420 MVNGAPQYGEQGALR
-435 RNERNLMWNIDPYL
+435 RNERNLMWNVDPYL

-475 DYYVT
+475 DYYIT

-496 PAGSLKYAVTEAWN
+496 PAGSLKYALTDAWN

-538 FGLQPATNDTVEI
+538 FGLKPSTNDTVEI

-569 NTDNEIVVDAS
+569 NTDNEIVVDSS
-580 SGGRTSYK
+580 SGGCTSYK

-654 DRGWYA
+654 EQGWYA

-686 GLTTGYKWSYGKMDM
+686 GLTTGYKWSYGRMDM
-701 DLFGRVDNLFDR
+701 DLFGRIDNLFDR
-713 SYVGSVIV
+713 EYVGSVIV

-735 NYGVGLNLAW
+735 NYGIGLNLAW

>member
-1 MKTDG
+1 
-6 ENNHSVP
+6 
-13 LFNENNVNNFQKITK
+13 
-28 GLTCGHMFRLVRFT
+28 
-42 SSSMKILSV
+42 MKILSV
-51 RTAALPALLFP
+51 RHAALPALLLP
-62 LIAVA
+62 LIAAA
-67 QPGTSDEQT
+67 QAADEQT
-76 MVVTAAPTAV
+76 MVVTAAPTTV

-168 QTSNIDIGSVDS
+168 QTSNIDIGSVDTIE
-180 LDVLR
+180 VLR

-200 NVTTQTGSQP
+200 NVTSQTGTQP
-210 PTIEAS
+210 PTVEAS

-227 GLKATGAVGDGT
+227 GMKATGAVGDGS

-268 ANAKLGVR
+268 ANARLGVR

-284 LLFNS
+284 LLLNS

-295 DAGGLTYDE
+295 DAGGLTADE
-304 WRNNPRQS
+304 WRDNPRQS
-312 PRGDQYNTRKSTKQT
+312 PRGDQYNTRKNTRQT
-327 QAGLRYERQLSEQD
+327 QAGLRYERQLSAQD

-347 YAGERETTQYQSI
+347 YAGERETTQFQSI
-360 PRAPQLNPSHAGGVI
+360 PRAPQLKPSHAGGVI

-381 QGIDTRWTHRG
+381 QGIDTRLTHRG
-392 ELLVP
+392 ALLVP
-397 VTFTTGLDYENMSER
+397 VTLTAGLDYENMSER
-412 RKGVENFV
+412 RKGYENFV
-420 MVNGAPQYGEEGNLR
+420 MVNGAPQYGEQGALR
-435 RNERNLMWNIDPYL
+435 RNERNLMWNVDPYL

-475 DYYVT
+475 DYYIT

-496 PAGSLKYAVTEAWN
+496 PAGSLKYALTDAWN

-538 FGLQPATNDTVEI
+538 FGLKPSTNDTVEI

-569 NTDNEIVVDAS
+569 NTDNEIVVDSS

-654 DRGWYA
+654 EQGWYA

-686 GLTTGYKWSYGKMDM
+686 GLTTGYKWSYGRMDM
-701 DLFGRVDNLFDR
+701 DLFGRIDNLFDR
-713 SYVGSVIV
+713 EYVGSVIV

-735 NYGVGLNLAW
+735 NYGIGLNLAW

>member
-1 MKTDG
+1 
-6 ENNHSVP
+6 
-13 LFNENNVNNFQKITK
+13 
-28 GLTCGHMFRLVRFT
+28 
-42 SSSMKILSV
+42 MKILSV
-51 RTAALPALLFP
+51 RAAALPALLLP
-62 LIAVA
+62 LVSAGPTA
-67 QPGTSDEQT
+67 LAAEQT
-76 MVVTAAPTAV
+76 MVVTAAPSAV

-168 QTSNIDIGSVDS
+168 QTSNIDIGSLDS
-180 LDVLR
+180 LEVLR

-200 NVTTQTGSQP
+200 NATSQTGSQP

-227 GLKATGAVGDGT
+227 GMKATGAVGDGS
-239 HAGDVDYTVSTNRFT
+239 HAGDVDYVVSTNRFT
-254 THGYRDHSGARKNL
+254 THGFRDHSGARKNL

-295 DAGGLTYDE
+295 DAGGLSYDE
-304 WRNNPRQS
+304 WQNNPRQS
-312 PRGDQYNTRKSTKQT
+312 PRGDEYNTRKTIKQT

-360 PRAPQLNPSHAGGVI
+360 PRAPQLKPTHAGGVI

-397 VTFTTGLDYENMSER
+397 VTFTTGLDYETMSER
-412 RKGVENFV
+412 RKGYENFV
-420 MVNGAPQYGEEGNLR
+420 MSNGAPQYGEKGDLR
-435 RNERNLMWNIDPYL
+435 RNERNLMWNVDPYL
-449 QTQWQLTDKLSLDAG
+449 QTQWQLTEKLSLDAG

-475 DYYVT
+475 DYYIT
-480 PGNGDDSGD
+480 PGNGDDSGE

-496 PAGSLKYAVTEAWN
+496 PAGSLKYAVTDAWN
-510 VYLSAGRGF
+510 VYVSAGRGF
-519 ETPTINELSYRSD
+519 ETPTINELSYRSGD
-532 NQSGLN
+532 QGGLN
-538 FGLQPATNDTVEI
+538 FGLQPSTNETVEI
-551 GSKTRIGNGLFT
+551 GSKARIGNGLLT

-569 NTDNEIVVDAS
+569 DTDNEIVVDTS

-627 CDDASCNGNRIPGI
+627 CDDTSCKGNRIPGI

-654 DRGWYA
+654 EKGWYA

-686 GLTTGYKWSYGKMDM
+686 GLTTGYKWSYGRMDM

-713 SYVGSVIV
+713 SYAGSVIV

-735 NYGVGLNLAW
+735 NYGIGLNQAW

>member
-1 MKTDG
+1 
-6 ENNHSVP
+6 
-13 LFNENNVNNFQKITK
+13 
-28 GLTCGHMFRLVRFT
+28 
-42 SSSMKILSV
+42 MKILSV
-51 RTAALPALLFP
+51 RHAALPALLLP
-62 LIAVA
+62 LIAAA
-67 QPGTSDEQT
+67 QAADEQT
-76 MVVTAAPTAV
+76 MVVTAAPTTV

-168 QTSNIDIGSVDS
+168 QTSNIDIGSVDTIE
-180 LDVLR
+180 VLR

-200 NVTTQTGSQP
+200 NVTSQTGTQS
-210 PTIEAS
+210 PTVEAS

-227 GLKATGAVGDGT
+227 GMKATGAVGDGS

-268 ANAKLGVR
+268 ANARLGVR

-284 LLFNS
+284 LLLNS

-295 DAGGLTYDE
+295 DAGGLTADE
-304 WRNNPRQS
+304 WRDNPRQS
-312 PRGDQYNTRKSTKQT
+312 PRGDQYNTRKNTRQT
-327 QAGLRYERQLSEQD
+327 QAGLRYERQLSAQD

-347 YAGERETTQYQSI
+347 YAGERETTQFQSI
-360 PRAPQLNPSHAGGVI
+360 PRAPQLKPSHAGGVI

-381 QGIDTRWTHRG
+381 QGIDTRLTHRG

-397 VTFTTGLDYENMSER
+397 VTLTAGLDYENMSER
-412 RKGVENFV
+412 RKGYENFV
-420 MVNGAPQYGEEGNLR
+420 MVNGAPQYGEQGALR
-435 RNERNLMWNIDPYL
+435 RNERNLMWNVDPYL

-475 DYYVT
+475 DYYIT

-496 PAGSLKYAVTEAWN
+496 PAGSLKYALTDAWN

-538 FGLQPATNDTVEI
+538 FGLKPSTNDTVEI

-569 NTDNEIVVDAS
+569 NTDNEIVVDSS

-654 DRGWYA
+654 EQGWYA

-686 GLTTGYKWSYGKMDM
+686 GLTTGYKWSYGRMDM
-701 DLFGRVDNLFDR
+701 DLFGRIDNLFDR
-713 SYVGSVIV
+713 EYVGSVIV

-735 NYGVGLNLAW
+735 NYGIGLNLAW

>member
-1 MKTDG
+1 M
-6 ENNHSVP
+6 
-13 LFNENNVNNFQKITK
+13 Q
-28 GLTCGHMFRLVRFT
+28 
-42 SSSMKILSV
+42 ILSV
-51 RTAALPALLFP
+51 RHAALPALLLP
-62 LIAVA
+62 LIAAA
-67 QPGTSDEQT
+67 QAADEQT
-76 MVVTAAPTAV
+76 MVVTAAPTTV

-168 QTSNIDIGSVDS
+168 QTSNIDIGSVDTIE
-180 LDVLR
+180 VLR

-200 NVTTQTGSQP
+200 NVTSQTGTQP
-210 PTIEAS
+210 PTVEAS

-227 GLKATGAVGDGT
+227 GMKATGAVGDGS

-268 ANAKLGVR
+268 ANARLGVR

-284 LLFNS
+284 LLLNS

-295 DAGGLTYDE
+295 DAGGLTADE
-304 WRNNPRQS
+304 WRDNPRQS
-312 PRGDQYNTRKSTKQT
+312 PRGDQYNTRKNTRQT
-327 QAGLRYERQLSEQD
+327 QAGLRYERQLSAQD

-347 YAGERETTQYQSI
+347 YAGERETTQFQSI
-360 PRAPQLNPSHAGGVI
+360 PRAPQLKPSHAGGVI

-381 QGIDTRWTHRG
+381 QGIDTRLTHRG

-397 VTFTTGLDYENMSER
+397 VTLNAGLDYENMSER
-412 RKGVENFV
+412 RKGYENFV
-420 MVNGAPQYGEEGNLR
+420 MVNGAPQYGEQGALR
-435 RNERNLMWNIDPYL
+435 RNERNLMWNVDPYL

-475 DYYVT
+475 DYYIT

-496 PAGSLKYAVTEAWN
+496 PAGSLKYALTDAWN

-538 FGLQPATNDTVEI
+538 FGLKPSTNDTVEI

-569 NTDNEIVVDAS
+569 NTDNEIVVDSS

-654 DRGWYA
+654 EQGWYA

-686 GLTTGYKWSYGKMDM
+686 GLTTGYKWSYGRMDM
-701 DLFGRVDNLFDR
+701 DLFGRIDNLFDR
-713 SYVGSVIV
+713 EYVGSVIV

-735 NYGVGLNLAW
+735 NYGIGLNLAW

>member
-1 MKTDG
+1 
-6 ENNHSVP
+6 
-13 LFNENNVNNFQKITK
+13 
-28 GLTCGHMFRLVRFT
+28 
-42 SSSMKILSV
+42 MKILSV
-51 RTAALPALLFP
+51 RHAALPALLLP
-62 LIAVA
+62 LIAAA
-67 QPGTSDEQT
+67 QAADEQT
-76 MVVTAAPTAV
+76 MVVTAAPTTV

-168 QTSNIDIGSVDS
+168 QTSNIDIGSVDTIE
-180 LDVLR
+180 VLR

-200 NVTTQTGSQP
+200 NVTSQTGTQP
-210 PTIEAS
+210 PTVEAS

-227 GLKATGAVGDGT
+227 GMKATGAVGDGS

-268 ANAKLGVR
+268 ANARLGVR

-284 LLFNS
+284 LLLNS

-295 DAGGLTYDE
+295 DAGGLTADE
-304 WRNNPRQS
+304 WRDNPRQS
-312 PRGDQYNTRKSTKQT
+312 PRGDQYNTRKNTRQT
-327 QAGLRYERQLSEQD
+327 QAGLRYERQLSAQD

-347 YAGERETTQYQSI
+347 YAGERETTQFQSI
-360 PRAPQLNPSHAGGVI
+360 PRAPQLKPSHAGGVI

-381 QGIDTRWTHRG
+381 QGIDTRLTHRG

-397 VTFTTGLDYENMSER
+397 VTLTAGLDYENMSER
-412 RKGVENFV
+412 RKGYENFV
-420 MVNGAPQYGEEGNLR
+420 MVNGAPQYGEQGALR
-435 RNERNLMWNIDPYL
+435 RNERNLMWNVDPYL

-475 DYYVT
+475 DYYIT

-496 PAGSLKYAVTEAWN
+496 PAGSLKYALTDAWN

-538 FGLQPATNDTVEI
+538 FGLKPSTNDTVEI

-569 NTDNEIVVDAS
+569 NTDNEIVVDSS

-654 DRGWYA
+654 EQGWYA

-686 GLTTGYKWSYGKMDM
+686 GLTTGYKWSYGRMDM
-701 DLFGRVDNLFDR
+701 DLFGRIDNLFDR
-713 SYVGSVIV
+713 EYVGSVIV
-721 NESNGR
+721 SESNGR

-735 NYGVGLNLAW
+735 NYGIGLNLAW